1 MLLAYCLPSLLLPL
15 ALLLSPAPFPLPACT
30 LLEHR
35 SYYTVLLPLL
45 GLLLLY
51 PCSSAVRYLC
61 ICLLLLA
68 GILMYVQ
75 TLQ

>member
-1 MLLAYCLPSLLLPL
+1 MLLKY
-15 ALLLSPAPFPLPACT
+15 
-30 LLEHR
+30 R

-51 PCSSAVRYLC
+51 LCSLAIHYLY

-68 GILMYVQ
+68 GILIYI
-75 TLQ
+75 

>member
-1 MLLAYCLPSLLLPL
+1 MLLAYCLLSLLLPL
-15 ALLLSPAPFPLPACT
+15 TLLLSPAPFSLPACT
-30 LLEHR
+30 LLKYR

-45 GLLLLY
+45 GLLLLH
-51 PCSSAVRYLC
+51 PCSLAVRYLC

-68 GILMYVQ
+68 GILMYIQ

>member
-1 MLLAYCLPSLLLPL
+1 MLLAYCLLFLLLPL

-30 LLEHR
+30 LLEYC

-51 PCSSAVRYLC
+51 LCSLAVRYLC